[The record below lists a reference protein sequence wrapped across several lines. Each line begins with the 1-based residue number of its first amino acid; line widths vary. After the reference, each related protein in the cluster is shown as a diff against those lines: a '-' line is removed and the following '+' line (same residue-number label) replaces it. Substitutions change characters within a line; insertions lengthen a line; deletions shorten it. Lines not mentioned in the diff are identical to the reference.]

1 MLFNLRR
8 MLLQKDTD
16 VTFQISCDGGS
27 QANVALNITSS
38 LFESTPRKMMHNTTC
53 DSKGFR
59 RVYVA
64 SDPDYAYGTDA
75 NTTFFVRV
83 FNFTTPITIQVSFAQ
98 SPPINWVLFFVIFA
112 ACFIVLLVVAGL
124 LWMIKLRIEVYRR
137 NQRRIDEIEH
147 MASRPFSSIKL
158 ELTNPHC
165 FTATGPVQGPTPLSV
180 EPCSNYKS
188 GIFTLAVRLP
198 TGGRAT
204 TPNGTSGLAVASALC
219 QLTPAQLGVLQAPD
233 NSENR
238 NNRKTTLRR
247 YIPFLRARENDAG

>member
-1 MLFNLRR
+1 MHSNLFLPR
-8 MLLQKDTD
+8 
-16 VTFQISCDGGS
+16 FFIH
-27 QANVALNITSS
+27 SS
-38 LFESTPRKMMHNTTC
+38 LTLVPSVDVSPFISAVVFIYLLLVSLTACLFLYLFVCLPSSFALNTTC
-53 DSKGFR
+53 DAKGFR

-83 FNFTTPITIQVSFAQ
+83 FNFTTPITIQISFAQ

-147 MASRPFSSIKL
+147 
-158 ELTNPHC
+158 
-165 FTATGPVQGPTPLSV
+165 ATGTTQGPTPLSV

-204 TPNGTSGLAVASALC
+204 TPNGTSGL
-219 QLTPAQLGVLQAPD
+219 
-233 NSENR
+233 
-238 NNRKTTLRR
+238 
-247 YIPFLRARENDAG
+247 